1 MDLGRNE
8 SNECDGFS
16 NNKMYLHS
24 DVHKL
29 LFNHLSML
37 STHLTI
43 TDSVRQ
49 DGKDDKEQDG
59 KGQTPCKL

>member
-1 MDLGRNE
+1 
-8 SNECDGFS
+8 
-16 NNKMYLHS
+16 MYLHS
-24 DVHKL
+24 AVHNL

-43 TDSVRQ
+43 TDNVRQ
-49 DGKDDKEQDG
+49 DGKDKKEQDG